1 MSRIEQDRHVLVL
14 FDRVFG
20 VEMFGWIGGAVGDV
34 LGEEVAGE
42 TRCGEEILPSS
53 E

>member
-1 MSRIEQDRHVLVL
+1 MSRVEQDRHVLVL
-14 FDRVFG
+14 FDCVSG
-20 VEMFGWIGGAVGDV
+20 VEMFGWIGGVVGDV
-34 LGEEVAGE
+34 LGKEVAGE

>member
-14 FDRVFG
+14 LDCVSG
-20 VEMFGWIGGAVGDV
+20 VEMFSWIGGVVGDV